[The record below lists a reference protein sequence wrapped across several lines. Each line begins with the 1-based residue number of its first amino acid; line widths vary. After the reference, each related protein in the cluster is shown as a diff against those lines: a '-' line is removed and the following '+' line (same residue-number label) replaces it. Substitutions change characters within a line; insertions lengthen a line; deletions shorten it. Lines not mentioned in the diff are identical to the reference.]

1 VKLHT
6 KKLKTPKMI
15 RRKLKTQEL
24 PNIKTKNPSK
34 FTRKKV
40 DSPFPPCETS
50 HKKMKDPSNDE
61 KENEDSRISKYQNKK
76 PSKFIRRKLKT
87 IELQNTKTKIFKVHK
102 KKGK

>member
-24 PNIKTKNPSK
+24 PKIKTKNPSK

-50 HKKMKDPSNDE
+50 HKKMKDP
-61 KENEDSRISKYQNKK
+61 
-76 PSKFIRRKLKT
+76 
-87 IELQNTKTKIFKVHK
+87 
-102 KKGK
+102 